1 MIEVTRRG
9 AVTILRMA
17 HGKANALDVELCD
30 GLTAQLLECA
40 QSDAANGARQATPCA
55 TPAALDRSGIPEC
68 RQSVVC
74 RRLGFFLAGNL

>member
-9 AVTILRMA
+9 AVSVLRMA

-40 QSDAANGARQATPCA
+40 QSDAGALSS
-55 TPAALDRSGIPEC
+55 PARARSSRPASTWCGC
-68 RQSVVC
+68 
-74 RRLGFFLAGNL
+74 